1 MVLKQTPQV
10 PPAEKTQ
17 DSYKRLSLAAVSL
30 NAASDDLG
38 EAISVFDAALK
49 RLNLG
54 ISAWVVVSGNND
66 EDGDWWSRE
75 IGYTK
80 IGDKWGIALKAS
92 DGNYSYPERDSAEK
106 WLFNDAPRWMR
117 IEAVGKIP
125 DLLDG
130 LVKQAEET
138 TKKIKTKTEEAL
150 ALAAAMSKVI
160 EEVQPA
166 GQK

>member
-1 MVLKQTPQV
+1 
-10 PPAEKTQ
+10 
-17 DSYKRLSLAAVSL
+17 
-30 NAASDDLG
+30 
-38 EAISVFDAALK
+38 
-49 RLNLG
+49 
-54 ISAWVVVSGNND
+54 
-66 EDGDWWSRE
+66 
-75 IGYTK
+75 
-80 IGDKWGIALKAS
+80 
-92 DGNYSYPERDSAEK
+92 
-106 WLFNDAPRWMR
+106 MR